1 MNKRDYAFGAA
12 LAGTLLVALPV
23 LDLVLGGE
31 GAAAVRALVGT
42 TGLALLAVYAVRNVG
57 KEGL

>member
-42 TGLALLAVYAVRNVG
+42 TGLALLAVYAVRNSG